1 MIVISGTFTM
11 EAEDRDKFLEAAK
24 AVMAGTL
31 QEEGCHAYCF
41 TPDINDPGV
50 VHLFEKWDS
59 EAALGPHMK
68 ADHLKTFGRAI
79 KELKITGRTITMYEV
94 ASEKNM

>member
-1 MIVISGTFTM
+1 MIVIAGTFNM
-11 EAEDRDKFLEAAK
+11 EPSDRDKFLEAAK
-24 AVMAGTL
+24 AVMAPTL

-68 ADHLKTFGRAI
+68 ADHIKTFGRAL
-79 KELKITGRTITMYEV
+79 KELKVTGRSLTVYAV
-94 ASEKNM
+94 ASEKSM